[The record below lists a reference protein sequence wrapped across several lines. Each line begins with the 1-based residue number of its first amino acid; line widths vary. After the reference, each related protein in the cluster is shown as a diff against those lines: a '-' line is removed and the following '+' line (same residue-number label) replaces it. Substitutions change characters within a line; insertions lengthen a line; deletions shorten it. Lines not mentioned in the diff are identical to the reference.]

1 MEKPNVYTPGLV
13 IILLVTTLFW
23 GSSFAAAKYALA
35 ELAPLSLASL
45 RFAISAVLYALVFL
59 VLPKTRAK
67 IARKDWP
74 GLIGL
79 AFLGVTL
86 HFWVQYT
93 AVAMTTATNA
103 SLIIA
108 TSPLAVAV
116 IASLLYKERLTRN
129 KALGIIIS
137 YAGVILVVTKGS
149 LGSLWAPGYLLGN
162 GIMVFNACCWALF
175 TVLGGRMASKYPPF
189 AIAAWIGIIG
199 AIGLLPLG
207 LQAGVLTQLPKVTW
221 DGWVAVLFLA
231 TFCTVIGYAG
241 WYYALARLDASRTA
255 VFQYLQPLYT
265 MILASFLLGEVI
277 TWHIILGG
285 ALIIA
290 GLLTASR
297 RFKAKVLT
305 LGIEV
310 QSNG

>member
-13 IILLVTTLFW
+13 AILLVTTFFW

-45 RFAISAVLYALVFL
+45 RFGISAVLYGLVFL
-59 VLPKTRAK
+59 CLPKTRVSV
-67 IARKDWP
+67 ARKDWL

-79 AFLGVTL
+79 AMLGVTF

-108 TSPLAVAV
+108 TSPLAVA
-116 IASLLYKERLTRN
+116 ILSSLIFKERFTRN
-129 KALGIIIS
+129 QTLGIIIS
-137 YAGVILVVTKGS
+137 YAGVILVVTRGS
-149 LGSLWAPGYLLGN
+149 LGSLWEPGYLLGN
-162 GIMVFNACCWALF
+162 GIMVFNAFGWALF
-175 TVLGGRMASKYPPF
+175 TILGGRMAGKYPPF
-189 AIAAWIGIIG
+189 AVAAWIGIIG

-207 LQAGVLTQLPKVTW
+207 LRAGMLRQIPAMTW

-265 MILASFLLGEVI
+265 MILSSLWLGEIV
-277 TWHIILGG
+277 TGHILLGG

-290 GLLTASR
+290 GLLVASR
-297 RFKAKVLT
+297 RIRLAPAVA
-305 LGIEV
+305 GEV
-310 QSNG
+310 RK